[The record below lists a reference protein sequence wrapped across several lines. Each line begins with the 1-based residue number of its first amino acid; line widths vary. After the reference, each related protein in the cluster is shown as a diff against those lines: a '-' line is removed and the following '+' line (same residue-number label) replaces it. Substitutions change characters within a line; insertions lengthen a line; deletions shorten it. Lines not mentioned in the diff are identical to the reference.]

1 MRQLCWVQWGWDG
14 GRLTFHFISGEDM
27 LCEVGDVLVSLFC
40 LGSGYRYLHI
50 WTVFWGLGF
59 ICPCVSWSEAG
70 PCFQLWKLGRPA
82 AYTSQC
88 QQPGCEP
95 VTYPLKLLPR
105 TLNLEP
111 LMQNSWSSLELNR
124 QRGNQCPRLATRDP
138 AFLWHDL
145 GRGPSARLPLA
156 PSRVSEPGFCGFSE
170 LPDSLARNS
179 FFAYIAW
186 VGFFCS

>member
-1 MRQLCWVQWGWDG
+1 MGWRETD
-14 GRLTFHFISGEDM
+14 FP
-27 LCEVGDVLVSLFC
+27 
-40 LGSGYRYLHI
+40 LHI
-50 WTVFWGLGF
+50 WRGHVVWSGGCFSFPVLFGFWLPVSPYLNCLLGAWF
-59 ICPCVSWSEAG
+59 YLPLCVLIRGRALLPAMEAWETS
-70 PCFQLWKLGRPA
+70 CLHFSVPA
-82 AYTSQC
+82 ARVWAC
-88 QQPGCEP
+88 DL
-95 VTYPLKLLPR
+95 YPLKLLPR